1 MKILEKHITRAD
13 TRDKNA
19 TKKQT
24 DIHTSQSDVQVGDVF
39 LVIWPDNKSSTGKKI
54 RPALVIKRNAST
66 AVCASITTHNPR
78 TENGTDKVLP
88 GEVQIPEQAAKKLGL
103 KKASTIRL
111 TEQHIIPVKY
121 LIYCVTTFDTDTMNY
136 INDELK
142 ALKSS
147 NIEKYGTSPVNNDI
161 KRKQNSDLYKQSKN
175 LNESYFWEAKSESA
189 YRNRYTGSWRTILPN
204 NAIKVN
210 RNDYKKVLHDKDAIA
225 AVEEYFKCHKRAFQ
239 CVVSYWVKVDDNG
252 VRGFINPNNRR
263 SMLKYETDGETEIIE
278 DLETLNNSS
287 SNEHNFDNDD
297 IDWDDVPEY
306 NKEDKLLTEG
316 VSTDNPYLKEGIKLW
331 LENPKAE
338 ALIVSYKIL
347 GSDYYIGKDEKNRF
361 LYNKLTINQDLNKEY
376 KVLKLIF
383 NKGSTEE
390 KDALS
395 AIEDDA
401 KKRIAKSK
409 DINLPPNFDLKN
421 IYPKLDVSSIWSK
434 ANLQYYPQYKEVLKE
449 LNIIASD
456 KNNISNTSNNK
467 FDNTKLNRQRQNNK
481 RLYNALKNSGIDVS
495 DFYQQYQDKA
505 GRTRLKAT
513 DKCNKLRKEIYG
525 ESLTED
531 IEKHDELNPKLWN
544 EDGTLKEEVHDKIIN
559 IANSFMEDLKQ
570 DGIKFDLKDIRLVGS
585 NCSYNYTKDSDLDIH
600 LIADSSSLNC
610 PDDLYPLL
618 YSSYRSIFNKN
629 LDIDFYGIPVEIYVE
644 VE

>member
-1 MKILEKHITRAD
+1 MKILEKHITRAN

-19 TKKQT
+19 TKKRA
-24 DIHTSQSDVQVGDVF
+24 DIYTSQSDVQVGDVF

-78 TENGTDKVLP
+78 TENGTGKVLP

-147 NIEKYGTSPVNNDI
+147 NIEKYDTSPVNKEI

-225 AVEEYFKCHKRAFQ
+225 AVEEYFNCHKRAFQ

-252 VRGFINPNNRR
+252 VKGFINPNNRR
-263 SMLKYETDGETEIIE
+263 SVLKYETDGETEIIE

-287 SNEHNFDNDD
+287 SNEPNFDIDD

-306 NKEDKLLTEG
+306 NKEFAEEIYNCIDSFLDKDNINENFINKSKLKIHFNKHCLAGSDKKSTKTSVYYDFNNITDYRDYEEKILNGLKSDELLIIDDLGADKHVIKAFMRFFEGGKYLLLDSSCGFHNNDKSISILLYSFSSDVTTNYFQNTITIDIFRGKTTYTMYPVDANYLEQKLNNIIKKYCDTDLEIKFTEKDSLLTE
-316 VSTDNPYLKEGIKLW
+316 N
-331 LENPKAE
+331 
-338 ALIVSYKIL
+338 
-347 GSDYYIGKDEKNRF
+347 
-361 LYNKLTINQDLNKEY
+361 
-376 KVLKLIF
+376 
-383 NKGSTEE
+383 
-390 KDALS
+390 
-395 AIEDDA
+395 
-401 KKRIAKSK
+401 
-409 DINLPPNFDLKN
+409 
-421 IYPKLDVSSIWSK
+421 
-434 ANLQYYPQYKEVLKE
+434 
-449 LNIIASD
+449 
-456 KNNISNTSNNK
+456 
-467 FDNTKLNRQRQNNK
+467 
-481 RLYNALKNSGIDVS
+481 
-495 DFYQQYQDKA
+495 
-505 GRTRLKAT
+505 
-513 DKCNKLRKEIYG
+513 
-525 ESLTED
+525 

-544 EDGTLKEEVHDKIIN
+544 EDGSLKEEVHDKILE

-570 DGIKFDLKDIRLVGS
+570 DGIKFDLKDIILVGS
-585 NCSYNYTKDSDLDIH
+585 NCSYNYTKDSDLDVH